1 MLSKNKDLNI
11 VHVSFNEEK
20 KPTVIALP
28 KDSPI
33 LLEHLNHSIKDVKD
47 KHLINKYMDI
57 ASEQMVDDGSF
68 IQKYGTFFL
77 KGLQNTII
85 ISLIGVICGA
95 IIGSFIAL
103 AKLSKFKI
111 ISLPATIYIEFLR
124 GTPMLVQVFIVFLAL
139 PRF

>member
-1 MLSKNKDLNI
+1 
-11 VHVSFNEEK
+11 
-20 KPTVIALP
+20 
-28 KDSPI
+28 
-33 LLEHLNHSIKDVKD
+33 NHSIKDVKD

-85 ISLIGVICGA
+85 ISLIGVVCGA

-124 GTPMLVQVFIVFLAL
+124 GTPMLVQVFIVFFGTTAL
-139 PRF
+139 LGLDISALICGTIALVINSSA